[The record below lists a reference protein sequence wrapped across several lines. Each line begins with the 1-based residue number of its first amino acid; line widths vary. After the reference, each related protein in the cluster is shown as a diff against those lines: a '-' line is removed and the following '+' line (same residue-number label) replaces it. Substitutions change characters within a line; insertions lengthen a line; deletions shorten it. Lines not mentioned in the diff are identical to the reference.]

1 VSDANDALVED
12 EELPGLAGE
21 RTDLA
26 WTRIGLSVIAVIAA
40 VLKRVV
46 RGLDLESASAVVFA
60 LLIAGAVAY
69 AAVEVYTQAFRETAR
84 PDANVTD
91 PERLR
96 RVATATTIFAVA
108 AAALALFP

>member
-1 VSDANDALVED
+1 VSDAYDTVVED

-26 WTRIGLSVIAVIAA
+26 WTRIGLSVLAVVAA

-46 RGLDLESASAVVFA
+46 RGFDLESASAVVFA
-60 LLIAGAVAY
+60 LLVAGAVAY
-69 AAVEVYTQAFRETAR
+69 AAIQVYAQAFRETAR

-91 PERLR
+91 PDRLR
-96 RVATATTIFAVA
+96 RVATSTTIFALA

>member
-1 VSDANDALVED
+1 VSDEVVED
-12 EELPGLAGE
+12 EALPGLAGE

-26 WTRIGLSVIAVIAA
+26 WTRIGVSVLALVAA

-46 RGLDLESASAVVFA
+46 QGFDLRSASAIVFA

-69 AAVEVYTQAFRETAR
+69 AALQIYAQAFRETAR

-91 PERLR
+91 PDRLR
-96 RVATATTIFAVA
+96 RVATSTMVFALA
-108 AAALALFP
+108 AAALALIP